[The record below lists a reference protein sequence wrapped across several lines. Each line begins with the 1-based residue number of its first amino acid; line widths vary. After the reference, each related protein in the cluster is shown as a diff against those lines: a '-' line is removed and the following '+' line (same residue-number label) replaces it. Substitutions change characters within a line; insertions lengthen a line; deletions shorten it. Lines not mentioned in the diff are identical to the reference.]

1 VRASARIAAVARIKP
16 TLDGRVTL
24 ITGGSR
30 GIGAATA
37 RELARRGAQPVL
49 AATSRDAL
57 RRAAGEIS
65 PSPLTIELDV
75 TSAEQCKEAVER
87 TLAEHGRLDI
97 VWANAGITS
106 GGPLWMMS
114 PEAWRRTI
122 EVNLLGAYNTVCAA
136 LPAVIE
142 QRGYV
147 AVSASFASFVYG
159 PGLSAYSATKAGV
172 EAMFNS
178 LRLEVAHLGVDV
190 GTIHPAFIDTEM
202 VRGTEASSASNRIR
216 AALPEPFRRSYPV
229 ERAASDIATGFE
241 RRKRR
246 ICTPWFTWFLHLM
259 RPVLTTRLLERTA
272 LAGGPDYER
281 LFEQEIADRSI
292 EVASLGERV
301 AEQLED
307 GSGSLP

>member
-1 VRASARIAAVARIKP
+1 VKSWN
-16 TLDGRVTL
+16 LDEKVVL

-37 RELARRGAQPVL
+37 RELARRGARPVV
-49 AATSRDAL
+49 AGTSRNAL
-57 RRAAGEIS
+57 ARVVGEIS
-65 PSPLTIELDV
+65 PSPLAIELDV
-75 TSAEQCKEAVER
+75 TSAERCEEAVER

-97 VWANAGITS
+97 VWANAGIAS
-106 GGPLWMMS
+106 GGPLRAMA

-122 EVNLLGAYNTVCAA
+122 EVNLLGAYNTVHAA

-147 AVSASFASFVYG
+147 AVSSSFASFVHG
-159 PGLSAYSATKAGV
+159 PGLSAYSATKSGV

-202 VRGTEASSASNRIR
+202 VRDTEASSASNRIR
-216 AALPEPFRRSYPV
+216 EALPEPFRRSYPL
-229 ERAASDIATGFE
+229 ERAASDIARGFE

-246 ICTPWFTWFLHLM
+246 ICTPWFTRLLHLT
-259 RPVLTTRLLERTA
+259 RPVLTTRLTERTA
-272 LAGGPDYER
+272 LTAAPEYER
-281 LFEQEIADRSI
+281 LFEQEIADQGI
-292 EVASLGERV
+292 DIASLGRRV
-301 AEQLED
+301 AEQLEQGRD
-307 GSGSLP
+307 REALRS

>member
-1 VRASARIAAVARIKP
+1 MRSAGTDPKP
-16 TLDGRVTL
+16 TTLDGRVTL

-37 RELARRGAQPVL
+37 RELARRGARPVL
-49 AATSRDAL
+49 GGTSRDAL
-57 RRAAGEIS
+57 MRVAEKIS

-75 TSAEQCKEAVER
+75 TSEVQCAEAVER

-97 VWANAGITS
+97 VWANAGIVS
-106 GGPLWMMS
+106 GGPLRMMS

-122 EVNLLGAYNTVCAA
+122 EVNLLGAYNTVRAA

-147 AVSASFASFVYG
+147 AVTSSFVSFAHG
-159 PGLSAYSATKAGV
+159 PGLSAYSAAKVGV

-190 GTIHPAFIDTEM
+190 GTIHPALIETEM
-202 VRGTEASSASNRIR
+202 VRDAEASSASNRIR

-229 ERAASDIATGFE
+229 ERAATDIARGFE

-259 RPVLTTRLLERTA
+259 RPALTTRFSERTG
-272 LAGGPDYER
+272 LAAAPEYER
-281 LFEQEIADRSI
+281 LFGQEIAERGV

-301 AEQLED
+301 AEQL
-307 GSGSLP
+307 SWP

>member
-1 VRASARIAAVARIKP
+1 MSPAGTDPKP
-16 TLDGRVTL
+16 TTLDGRVTL

-37 RELARRGAQPVL
+37 RELARRGARPVL
-49 AATSRDAL
+49 GGTSRDAL
-57 RRAAGEIS
+57 KRVAEEIS

-75 TSAEQCKEAVER
+75 TSAEQCEGAVER

-97 VWANAGITS
+97 VWANAGIVS
-106 GGPLWMMS
+106 GGPLRKMS

-122 EVNLLGAYNTVCAA
+122 EVNLLGAYNTVRAA

-147 AVSASFASFVYG
+147 AVSSSFASFGHG
-159 PGLSAYSATKAGV
+159 PGLSAYSATKVGV

-190 GTIHPAFIDTEM
+190 GTIHPAIVETEM
-202 VRGTEASSASNRIR
+202 VRDAEASSASNRIR

-229 ERAASDIATGFE
+229 ERVATDIARGFE

-246 ICTPWFTWFLHLM
+246 ICTPWFTRFLHLM
-259 RPVLTTRLLERTA
+259 RPVLTTRLLEGTG
-272 LAGGPDYER
+272 LAAAPEYER
-281 LFEQEIADRSI
+281 LFEQEIADRGM

-301 AEQLED
+301 AEQLTR
-307 GSGSLP
+307 P

>member
-1 VRASARIAAVARIKP
+1 MRP
-16 TLDGRVTL
+16 LDEKVIL

-37 RELARRGAQPVL
+37 RELARRGARPVI
-49 AATSRDAL
+49 AGRSRDAMA
-57 RRAAGEIS
+57 RVAGEIS
-65 PSPLTIELDV
+65 PAPLTIALDV
-75 TSAEQCKEAVER
+75 TSAEQCEEAVER

-97 VWANAGITS
+97 VWANAGIAS
-106 GGPLWMMS
+106 GGPLRRMS

-122 EVNLLGAYNTVCAA
+122 DVNILGAYNTVHAA

-147 AVSASFASFVYG
+147 AVSASFMSFVYG

-178 LRLEVAHLGVDV
+178 LRLEVAHHGVDV

-202 VRGTEASSASNRIR
+202 VRDTEASSATNQMR
-216 AALPEPFRRSYPV
+216 ATTPEPFRRSYPL
-229 ERAASDIATGFE
+229 ERAASDIARGFE

-246 ICTPWFTWFLHLM
+246 ICTPRFTLLLHLM
-259 RPVLTTRLLERTA
+259 RPIMATRLMERKSLVA
-272 LAGGPDYER
+272 APEYER
-281 LFEQEIADRSI
+281 LFEQEIADRGI
-292 EVASLGERV
+292 AVASLGERV
-301 AEQLED
+301 GRQLEQE
-307 GSGSLP
+307 